1 VILIS
6 AGREQK
12 NGIKMALMSHL
23 LLDVSSITVLFFSGT
38 QVQRVGQLLSKPVS
52 ET

>member
-1 VILIS
+1 MIL
-6 AGREQK
+6 ET
-12 NGIKMALMSHL
+12 NP

-38 QVQRVGQLLSKPVS
+38 QMQRVGQLLPNPGS